1 MTNEEKILLAIY
13 EESQKEK
20 PDMGREITTAKLDMD
35 TNTFNVAIKKLSDEG
50 LIKGANIV
58 QSGDRVV
65 AVFTKDITITDA
77 GKERASKLQK

>member
-1 MTNEEKILLAIY
+1 MSNEDRILLAIF
-13 EESQKEK
+13 EESKK
-20 PDMGREITTAKLDMD
+20 PTPDMGREITTAKLDMD
-35 TNTFNVAIKKLSDEG
+35 TNVFNMAVKKLSDDG

-77 GKERASKLQK
+77 GKERASKLQ